1 MQEYYFLYMINPF
14 TLISTK
20 KVYENPWISVRE
32 DSVIRPGG
40 KEGIFGIIDMKDGV
54 TVIAVDKENNII
66 TTNEFAYA
74 IDDYSLEVVSGGMD
88 DGENPLD
95 CAKRELEEETG
106 YRAKEWIDL
115 WYIDPFTSVIKS
127 RNYIFLARGLQT
139 TLAKP
144 DEWEILNIWTLPYDE
159 ALKLALDSKIS
170 HWASV
175 IAIIKSQKYLL

>member
-115 WYIDPFTSVIKS
+115 
-127 RNYIFLARGLQT
+127 
-139 TLAKP
+139 
-144 DEWEILNIWTLPYDE
+144 
-159 ALKLALDSKIS
+159 
-170 HWASV
+170 
-175 IAIIKSQKYLL
+175 